1 MLCNLCEREN
11 KADIKS
17 LSQGIKMTAYGASER
32 ETGDIPEK
40 GRDPPRKMYHILVPL
55 LECRDVPVR

>member
-1 MLCNLCEREN
+1 
-11 KADIKS
+11 
-17 LSQGIKMTAYGASER
+17 MTAYGASER

-40 GRDPPRKMYHILVPL
+40 GREPPRKMYPILVPL

>member
-11 KADIKS
+11 EADVKS

-32 ETGDIPEK
+32 EAEDIPEK
-40 GRDPPRKMYHILVPL
+40 GKSLQKMYPISDPL